1 MAENSIKQE
10 KPKKKSLERFSK
22 LFQKKPKKTSLT
34 SSISAMSLSDP
45 GLSRVPSQAS
55 STHHLSVIQQSPVR
69 MASLASR
76 RTAPIPPVHRTDTD
90 STKSLSIKSNKSI
103 NLHLLKQ
110 QRQVLKDLT
119 DQKQQ
124 YETEVSKLQD
134 QLQKTQDKIQQRT
147 HDMELLQANY
157 QQHLK
162 SMRCSD
168 DDCTSIS
175 NKITHLKQ
183 SIQVLAAELLPHAEE
198 ASKQLATLWLNLGDA
213 IVQLG
218 NPLPPH
224 RIQMLTEKFM
234 MDVLVQNL
242 NINLFPGLD
251 CNAAFLDLQ
260 AWFDHNSDVKDQ
272 KYNTSLFSTQLRQE
286 LSMVVIKTR
295 STYPDID
302 QNWNKAVDKSWHH
315 LYRGLQR
322 VYPFLK
328 KDQEYGDRLRQL
340 VKDAIDVGIAIK
352 GQEVPITAV
361 DIREGV
367 QAFDAQLMEEE
378 DEKSSGTIA
387 FCISPP
393 FIVKVTDR
401 YEPLVKGR
409 VLCTPF

>member
-1 MAENSIKQE
+1 
-10 KPKKKSLERFSK
+10 
-22 LFQKKPKKTSLT
+22 
-34 SSISAMSLSDP
+34 
-45 GLSRVPSQAS
+45 
-55 STHHLSVIQQSPVR
+55 
-69 MASLASR
+69 
-76 RTAPIPPVHRTDTD
+76 
-90 STKSLSIKSNKSI
+90 
-103 NLHLLKQ
+103 
-110 QRQVLKDLT
+110 
-119 DQKQQ
+119 
-124 YETEVSKLQD
+124 
-134 QLQKTQDKIQQRT
+134 
-147 HDMELLQANY
+147 
-157 QQHLK
+157 
-162 SMRCSD
+162 MRCSD
-168 DDCTSIS
+168 DDCTTIS
-175 NKITHLKQ
+175 NKITRLKQ
-183 SIQVLAAELLPHAEE
+183 SIQALALELLPHAEE

-218 NPLPPH
+218 DPLPPQ

-251 CNAAFLDLQ
+251 CNAAFLDIQ
-260 AWFDHNSDVKDQ
+260 AWFDNNSDVKDQ
-272 KYNTSLFSTQLRQE
+272 KYNTCLFSTQLRQE
-286 LSMVVIKTR
+286 LSMVVIKAR
-295 STYPDID
+295 NTYPDID

-328 KDQEYGDRLRQL
+328 KENNEYGDRLRQL

-367 QAFDAQLMEEE
+367 QVFDAQLMEEE
-378 DEKSSGTIA
+378 DSKTSGTIA